1 VAPTVVFVP
10 GLRDHVADHWQTLLA
25 AELPGSRT
33 VPPLTENGLSLAA
46 RVAALEATLAEVE
59 GPVVLVAHSAGVM
72 IVVNWAKTAT
82 REIAGALLATPP
94 DIASALPAGYPTPE
108 ALDEGGWRPIPR
120 ARLPFPSL
128 VAVSSNDPLATRE
141 RAVGMARDWGS
152 DIVDLGDVGH
162 LNPASGFGPW
172 PKGRELIASL
182 TQAADVAS
190 ATRPLENS

>member
-25 AELPGSRT
+25 AELPDSRT

-59 GPVVLVAHSAGVM
+59 GPVILVAHSAGVM

-172 PKGRELIASL
+172 PRGPELIATL
-182 TQAADVAS
+182 AQAAESAS
-190 ATRPLENS
+190 ATKP